1 MWRSTGA
8 APDFALT
15 PAPTPRRA
23 SPPEVAPELHRS
35 VQRLLRELSCAPVLT
50 GGWPDTLRALVDVTE
65 AVLRAHPDPDPWHRA
80 QRVVLA
86 IAAYVGGGKLH
97 APPAALIE
105 RALRDA
111 RIWSDHQKRPRDT
124 LHLAEKYG
132 LSPNQIYVILRVQA
146 ALRRRPLPERF
157 S

>member
-8 APDFALT
+8 APDFTLT
-15 PAPTPRRA
+15 PAPAPRRS
-23 SPPEVAPELHRS
+23 SPPEAAPELHRS
-35 VQRLLRELSCAPVLT
+35 VQGMLRELSRAPVLT
-50 GGWPDTLRALVDVTE
+50 GGWPETLRALVDVTE
-65 AVLRAHPDPDPWHRA
+65 AVLRAHPDRDPWYRA
-80 QRVVLA
+80 QQVVLA

-97 APPAALIE
+97 IPPAVLIE

-111 RIWSDHQKRPRDT
+111 RIWSDHQKRPRGI
-124 LHLAEKYG
+124 LHLVEKYG
-132 LSPNQIYVILRVQA
+132 LSANHIYVILRVQA